1 MNARHRSS
9 SLPGLA
15 RIACAGLALA
25 AVGRPASGQ
34 ELPAPITMVDP
45 STAPF
50 SSAELGQALL
60 ARLFPGE
67 DAGPPQVRI
76 APAGNGA
83 VTVEVGERSRLV
95 TLGDRTGP
103 AAARVVALVIAELMS
118 DAAESEAKRAAAAP
132 PPPRV
137 TAATASTLPPESV
150 VAAPSP
156 APTGSTAPL
165 RLYLTGGV
173 AKGAGAEELLAAT
186 VDADLT
192 VPLVGRLRLAP
203 SAGLVY
209 TPTRNPGSWNEVSFS
224 SAVARLLGGGS
235 LGVLDLYGGPFVAR
249 YSIDGANPHDGVL
262 FGAEVLAR
270 VAAPLSRRTRLV
282 VATRGHAYGNRVR
295 VVWADGHGYATPRL
309 ELTIGVGLAWDW
321 SS

>member
-1 MNARHRSS
+1 
-9 SLPGLA
+9 
-15 RIACAGLALA
+15 
-25 AVGRPASGQ
+25 
-34 ELPAPITMVDP
+34 MVDP
-45 STAPF
+45 STSPF

-132 PPPRV
+132 PPRV
-137 TAATASTLPPESV
+137 TAASASNLPPESV
-150 VAAPSP
+150 LAAPSP
-156 APTGSTAPL
+156 APAGSTPPL
-165 RLYLTGGV
+165 RLYVTGGV

-186 VDADLT
+186 LDADVT
-192 VPLVGRLRLAP
+192 VPMVGRLRLAP

-209 TPTRNPGSWNEVSFS
+209 SPTRNPGSWNEVSFS

-235 LGVLDLYGGPFVAR
+235 VGVLDLYGGPLVAR
-249 YSIDGANPHDGVL
+249 YNIDGANPHSGVL

-270 VAAPLSRRTRLV
+270 VAAPLSLRTRLV
-282 VATRGHAYGNRVR
+282 VATRGHAYANRVR
-295 VVWADGHGYATPRL
+295 VVWSDGHGYATPRL